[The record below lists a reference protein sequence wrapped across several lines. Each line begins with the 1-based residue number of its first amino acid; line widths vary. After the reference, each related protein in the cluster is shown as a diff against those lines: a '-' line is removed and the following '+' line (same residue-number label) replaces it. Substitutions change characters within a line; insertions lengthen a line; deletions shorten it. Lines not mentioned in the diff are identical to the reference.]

1 MPAESCSDPE
11 NLLANAAR
19 VRALARALVSDVNEA
34 RDIEQTAWRRA
45 LESGKAFDSPQ
56 WLATIVRNVARSR
69 WRDRTRRAEREQ
81 RVAIERG
88 PIPTP
93 EEVLQREELRRGVV
107 EHVLAL
113 EDPWRTTIVLH
124 YLEERDLRDVADAM
138 GVAIETART
147 RSRRGLELLRRR
159 MKREKGSAWSALLV
173 RGFDLEPPSPALPA
187 TLGGIVAV
195 GSAAK
200 LGLLAVAGVAALATL
215 WRLRD
220 GAPAT
225 PPVLEGVAAEAPA
238 IEKPRAEL
246 ERLSHAPPAREEVLA
261 VGALSNTPPTPVPS
275 RSASVLVRALWAEGR
290 APASGVWIEL
300 RSLGDRVPE
309 LQLRRARTNSVGE
322 ARFEDVSPGRVVARS
337 DRGLHRVDTVLEAE
351 QKELELVLEPG
362 FQLLGDVVDEFE
374 QPVAGAEIWV
384 DDSGPEGRGFAVAT
398 SDAEGRFEVRDLGRG
413 AQLFVGAR
421 AAGRAPTLQYFLN
434 APASDEVR
442 VRLVFTA
449 RGAPLRVVVLDSHG
463 EPVPDATL
471 CLGELTRGKGL
482 SLPDGSHGSPP
493 APLRARSDGSGE
505 AQFEGAALGRTSL
518 AVRAPDFAPW
528 SGEVDIGSERNVVV
542 RLERGAVLRG
552 RVVDADGRPVSN
564 AHVSVGIPA
573 DFTGTFASSKRD
585 GTFALHGLP
594 VGEFKAHVRAD
605 QRGSAEE
612 SFHATPGAELEW
624 NAQLASGGVVRGRV
638 VAPGMSLS
646 GWCVIKTHASS
657 DSALQTAIARV
668 AADGS
673 FKFEGCAEA
682 PATLYVRE
690 STTSA
695 FTLAT
700 VSDVRPSDTE
710 VLIEIDP
717 ARRPSVRLRGRV
729 VDESGAPLGD
739 AEVHPFA
746 FELGASPV
754 EHVDPAT
761 GRFQLGPYPSG
772 DWGLIVIARGRS
784 KLRVAPRRAESDST
798 LDFGD
803 IAVGAGAVLALSI
816 ARDPTVIGEDVEVDL
831 YPLDEQL
838 ADSFRGRGPLLRSHA
853 LEPGRYEVR
862 AFTRD
867 GVSESASVEV
877 VSGRETPLELRL
889 RSAASWSA
897 RIEDADGRP
906 WSGQLLWHATNEA
919 GEQVAHGIDA
929 AVDGKL
935 VPRRPLPAGA
945 LRLVAQTLDGS
956 RVASAELAA
965 ELSARAAGTVVL
977 TLR

>member
-1 MPAESCSDPE
+1 MAAEPCSDPE
-11 NLLANAAR
+11 TLLANAAR

-45 LESGKAFDSPQ
+45 LESGKAVESPQ

-69 WRDRTRRAEREQ
+69 WRDQTRRVEREQ
-81 RVAIERG
+81 RVATERG

-93 EEVLQREELRRGVV
+93 AEVLQREELRRDVV

-124 YLEERDLRDVADAM
+124 YLEERSLREVAEAM
-138 GVAIETART
+138 GVSLETART
-147 RSRRGLELLRRR
+147 RSRRGLELLRQR
-159 MKREKGSAWSALLV
+159 MKRERGSAWSSLLI
-173 RGFDLEPPSPALPA
+173 RGFDLEPNSPALPA

-195 GSAAK
+195 GTAAK
-200 LGLLAVAGVAALATL
+200 FGVLVVAGVAALATL
-215 WRLRD
+215 WTLRE

-225 PPVLEGVAAEAPA
+225 PTALEGVAAGASVV
-238 IEKPRAEL
+238 EKPRADL
-246 ERLSHAPPAREEVLA
+246 ERTSNALATREEVQSTKP
-261 VGALSNTPPTPVPS
+261 LSSAPPSSATIRP
-275 RSASVLVRALWAEGR
+275 ASVLVRVLWAEGR
-290 APASGVWIEL
+290 APASDVWIEL
-300 RSLGDRVPE
+300 WSLGDRVPE
-309 LQLRRARTNSVGE
+309 LQLRRARTNRDGE
-322 ARFEDVSPGRVVARS
+322 ARFDGVSPGRVLARS
-337 DRGLHRVDTVLEAE
+337 DRGLHHVDTVMEAE

-362 FQLLGDVVDEFE
+362 FRLVGDVVDELA

-384 DDSGPEGRGFAVAT
+384 DDSGPEGGGFCVAT

-413 AQLFVGAR
+413 TQFFVGAR
-421 AAGRAPTLQYFLN
+421 AAGRAPTLQHFLN

-442 VRLVFTA
+442 VRLAFTT
-449 RGAPLRVVVLDSHG
+449 RGASLRVVVRASDG
-463 EPVPDATL
+463 EPVSDASVY
-471 CLGELTRGKGL
+471 LGNFTRGMGL

-493 APLRARSDGSGE
+493 APLRARTNEAGE
-505 AQFEGAALGRTSL
+505 AQVDGVAYGPTPLQ
-518 AVRAPDFAPW
+518 VRAPDFAPW
-528 SGEVDIGSERNVVV
+528 SGEVEIGRERSVVV
-542 RLERGAVLRG
+542 GLERGAVLRG

-564 AHVSVGIPA
+564 ARVSLGNSG
-573 DFTGTFASSKRD
+573 DFSGAFASSKRD
-585 GTFALHGLP
+585 GTFALYGLP
-594 VGEFKAHVRAD
+594 AGEFKAFVHSN
-605 QRGSAEE
+605 QLGSAERT
-612 SFHATPGAELEW
+612 FVGAPGVELEW
-624 NAQLASGGVVRGRV
+624 TVTLAHGQSIVGRIL
-638 VAPGMSLS
+638 APGMSVD
-646 GWCVIKTHASS
+646 GWCVAKLSTRDGGPAQF
-657 DSALQTAIARV
+657 DFARV
-668 AADGS
+668 DG
-673 FKFEGCAEA
+673 EGRFRFLGCDDTPVELA
-682 PATLYVRE
+682 VRE
-690 STTSA
+690 STMST

-700 VSDVRPSDTE
+700 VRDVRPSEAE

-717 ARRPSVRLRGRV
+717 ARRASVRLRGRV
-729 VDESGAPLGD
+729 VDESGAPLTD

-761 GRFQLGPYPSG
+761 GRFELGPYPSG
-772 DWGLIVIARGRS
+772 DWGLVVIARGRS
-784 KLRVAPRRAESDST
+784 KLRVPPRRAEPDST

-803 IAVGAGAVLALSI
+803 IALGAGAVLALSI
-816 ARDPTVIGEDVEVDL
+816 ARDSGVVGDEVEVDL
-831 YPLDEQL
+831 YPLDAQL

-877 VSGRETPLELRL
+877 VSGRETPLEIRL
-889 RSAASWSA
+889 RPAASWSA

-906 WSGQLLWHATNEA
+906 WSGQLLWHASDKH
-919 GEQVAHGIDA
+919 GEQVAQGIDA
-929 AVDGKL
+929 ALDGKL

-965 ELSARAAGTVVL
+965 GLSDRAGAVAL